1 MNKLKNLK
9 QGATESVQSF
19 NSRFRQQLNELNYAV
34 QNKNRTP
41 TERRLAIDIEEREAL
56 KTYLLN
62 LRYEIGQM
70 VVCGDPKNLNLAEQL
85 AADREQWLQEANRVA
100 NHPKNDSHNTILVSK
115 RNTTDPR
122 PQTFAQLPRRP
133 LDDRMKPKCPKC
145 LRTRHTAENC
155 YSRNFPFSNQE
166 KIPPRVNQTT
176 ENLEEAYLESTAS
189 PPEDCYQSYCNEKTE
204 EEPDSSLI
212 PKQESTL

>member
-62 LRYEIGQM
+62 L
-70 VVCGDPKNLNLAEQL
+70 
-85 AADREQWLQEANRVA
+85 
-100 NHPKNDSHNTILVSK
+100 
-115 RNTTDPR
+115 
-122 PQTFAQLPRRP
+122 
-133 LDDRMKPKCPKC
+133 
-145 LRTRHTAENC
+145 
-155 YSRNFPFSNQE
+155 
-166 KIPPRVNQTT
+166 
-176 ENLEEAYLESTAS
+176 
-189 PPEDCYQSYCNEKTE
+189 
-204 EEPDSSLI
+204 
-212 PKQESTL
+212 